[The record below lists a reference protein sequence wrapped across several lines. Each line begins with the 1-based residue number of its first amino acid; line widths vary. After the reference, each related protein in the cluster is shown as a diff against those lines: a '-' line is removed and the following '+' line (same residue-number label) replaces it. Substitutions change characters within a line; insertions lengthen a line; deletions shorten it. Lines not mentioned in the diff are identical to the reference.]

1 MSHVKVAAGS
11 ARRHHDPGASRELA
25 TIVLGSTHRTLRE
38 GLRLG
43 LIVAICTWAWLALV
57 GAIAGDPFRTF
68 SLLGGVAPFTV
79 VHVLLN
85 IAYALA
91 IVSLIHGAVHEP
103 NLIFALGF
111 GFIMM
116 EFAFAMAAVM
126 FSQVLGKIAWVQIFG
141 GSVVGATIA
150 IILVARTHPLATALR
165 RAQEES

>member
-1 MSHVKVAAGS
+1 MLHVKAAAGS

-25 TIVLGSTHRTLRE
+25 TVVLGSTHRTLRE

-43 LIVAICTWAWLALV
+43 LIVAICTWAWLVLV
-57 GAIAGDPFRTF
+57 DTIAGDPFRTF

-126 FSQVLGKIAWVQIFG
+126 FSQVLGNIAWVQIFG
-141 GSVVGATIA
+141 GSLLGASIA
-150 IILVARTHPLATALR
+150 LILLARTHPLAAELR
-165 RAQEES
+165 EAEEKG